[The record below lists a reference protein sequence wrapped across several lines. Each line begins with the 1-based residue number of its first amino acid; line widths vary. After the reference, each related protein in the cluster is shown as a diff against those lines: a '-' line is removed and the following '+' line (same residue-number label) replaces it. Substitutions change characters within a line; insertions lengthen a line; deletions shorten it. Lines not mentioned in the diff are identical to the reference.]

1 MPKRKEK
8 NSVSDVVVSDSSP
21 IISFARANKLHIIPS
36 IYKKVIIP
44 QGVYDEIVVKG
55 RGKSGAEE
63 IKNADWISL
72 CEIKNQVEV
81 EKLKEKFGQGE
92 SEAVVLAQELKAI
105 LLADE
110 WGVIREARRR
120 GIEITSTHLV
130 LIEAKKR
137 RLIESVKKELEELIV
152 SGFRTTPML
161 IKETLRITGE

>member
-1 MPKRKEK
+1 MPKRKEG
-8 NSVSDVVVSDSSP
+8 NSVSDVVVADSSP

-55 RGKSGAEE
+55 RGKPGAEE

-152 SGFRTTPML
+152 SGFRTTPVL